1 MPKIRLTEQAV
12 KKLKR
17 PKPTDF
23 FDRDYPRLVLRV
35 SPGGTKTWR
44 VLHYIRSP
52 KTQKMIPRTVKLG
65 RYPDLGVK
73 EARDRAR
80 KFDPKEWAETETVPT
95 PEKTY
100 EEVVTEFIEEY
111 AKPNQR
117 SWKLTEG
124 HLRSVPWKDKPFTS
138 ITKHDARAFLRPLVL
153 EGHGAKARV
162 TLAWLKKLWRWAA
175 TEPDYVETPVMD
187 AVKVYTESNERNRV
201 YSEDELK
208 ALWNAQFEPP
218 RFCRRLVCLSHAT
231 IASSSIC
238 A

>member
-12 KKLKR
+12 KKIKR

-80 KFDPKEWAETETVPT
+80 KFDPKAEAAM
-95 PEKTY
+95 PENSRISGRRLRGNRQCPSDRVGPIRL
-100 EEVVTEFIEEY
+100 EAALRPSVVTVSECVLLHTLDDLPRLYSKSHGPI
-111 AKPNQR
+111 P
-117 SWKLTEG
+117 L
-124 HLRSVPWKDKPFTS
+124 S
-138 ITKHDARAFLRPLVL
+138 IGSLLIML
-153 EGHGAKARV
+153 GIQYG
-162 TLAWLKKLWRWAA
+162 
-175 TEPDYVETPVMD
+175 Y
-187 AVKVYTESNERNRV
+187 
-201 YSEDELK
+201 
-208 ALWNAQFEPP
+208 
-218 RFCRRLVCLSHAT
+218 
-231 IASSSIC
+231 
-238 A
+238 